1 MTLSASHAP
10 AASGHVAHGPD
21 ASQHN
26 GLDAAH
32 GFEKIKVLLRLIG
45 SALLTRKKQLNLV
58 WLK

>member
-1 MTLSASHAP
+1 
-10 AASGHVAHGPD
+10 VAHGAD
-21 ASQHN
+21 ASQPN